1 MKLSI
6 ARCCRCNRARLV
18 DNVNGRWICFACKQ
32 RLGKQALQDIKLG
45 AAVPSDIPMAA
56 KAVLMR

>member
-6 ARCCRCNRARLV
+6 AKCCKCSRARLV

-32 RLGKQALQDIKLG
+32 QLGKQALQDIKLG
-45 AAVPSDIPMAA
+45 VTANGIPMAA
-56 KAVLMR
+56 QVAA